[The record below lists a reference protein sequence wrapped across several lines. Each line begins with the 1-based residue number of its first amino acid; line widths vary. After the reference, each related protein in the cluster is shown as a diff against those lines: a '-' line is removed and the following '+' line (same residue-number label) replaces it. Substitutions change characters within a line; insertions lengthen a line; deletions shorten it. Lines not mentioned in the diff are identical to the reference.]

1 MFQLVNALLKLLQ
14 RAEVSFAILGPSEN
28 CTGDPA
34 RRAGNEYIFQMLA
47 MQNIETLDSMGVKKI
62 IAQCP
67 HCFNTIA
74 NEYPQLGG
82 HYEVIH
88 HTELLERLIDDGSI
102 DTTGTN
108 FAEKVVY
115 HDSCYLGRHNDI
127 YMAPRNIIASIGGV
141 EVVEAPRNGTDGMCC
156 GAGGARMW
164 MEEHTGK
171 QINVERSQELL
182 ATGAT
187 RIATAC
193 PFCYVMIDDGV
204 KGEGVDEDA
213 VKVGDIALHL
223 LEALEEAETPVG
235 LPLSA
240 VTNPV

>member
-1 MFQLVNALLKLLQ
+1 MVREKKLTPV
-14 RAEVSFAILGPSEN
+14 AS
-28 CTGDPA
+28 
-34 RRAGNEYIFQMLA
+34 
-47 MQNIETLDSMGVKKI
+47 
-62 IAQCP
+62 
-67 HCFNTIA
+67 
-74 NEYPQLGG
+74 GG
-82 HYEVIH
+82 G
-88 HTELLERLIDDGSI
+88 TRSI
-102 DTTGTN
+102 T
-108 FAEKVVY
+108 Y
-115 HDSCYLGRHNDI
+115 HDPCYLGRHNQV
-127 YMAPRNIIASIGGV
+127 YSPPRELLQVLPGAEFKEMPRNS
-141 EVVEAPRNGTDGMCC
+141 ERSFCC

-240 VTNPV
+240 VSNPV